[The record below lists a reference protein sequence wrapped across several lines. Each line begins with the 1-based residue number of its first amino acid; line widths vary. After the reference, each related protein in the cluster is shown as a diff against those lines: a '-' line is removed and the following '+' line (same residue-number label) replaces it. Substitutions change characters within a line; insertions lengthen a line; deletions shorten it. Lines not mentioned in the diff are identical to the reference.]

1 MKGVPTCST
10 AARVLGTVSA
20 ATLTVASAL
29 SAVAAESQD
38 TDVHPVEEILVVGAR
53 LPRPATDVIGTVD
66 VITRDAMLDNMVTRV
81 SDVVRYLPGV
91 SVAVADSRF
100 GESEFTIRGLSGN
113 RVVQLVDGVRTAPQF
128 DVGAFSNAGQD
139 YLVPD
144 AVARVEILHG
154 PASSL
159 FGSDALGGVVAIV
172 TRDPADYL
180 DGAPVSVTASSTYD
194 GATNAQIYN
203 GSLAL
208 GNTTDAGV
216 LHVSTA
222 RGHQVDHNAPG
233 PDDSLSRQRDAALL
247 KFDHVFGSGNRLRL
261 RADGFRE
268 TVASDLTAVLGYGS
282 RYRNTTWLNGDDER
296 RRYLLSAA
304 YEFSDA
310 GFVSDG
316 RVVVY
321 RGITDVKQNTHEQRA
336 LQVPPVAIERQFHYQ
351 YKHVGTT
358 VDLQSSVLTGVVEHQ
373 LGYGLLLDDS
383 VVKERRDG
391 SLTDVTSGAT
401 TDDLLGEVMPVRDF
415 PISDQREFGAYL
427 LDEMSF
433 GRWRLVPALRV
444 DRYQLNPDTDAL
456 YLEDN
461 PSSPAVDVDEFEWSP
476 KFGVQYAA
484 TVTTKL
490 YFQYAHGFRAPP
502 FEDVN
507 IGLDIPRFN
516 IRAIPNP
523 DLRAESSDGL
533 EVGVRH
539 RGDRLRYSIALF
551 GADYDNFIETKV
563 NLGPDPTT
571 GVILFQSRNISS
583 ARVYGVDANVE
594 VDLDAWLRGVTLG
607 VAANW
612 THGENRDNHQ
622 PLNSVDPAELVARLA
637 WRPTDAIRLQWITTA
652 VAAQDRVDDTNANLF
667 EPDSFVTTDLLAS
680 FETSLARLK
689 ALRVDIG
696 VFNVFDETFWRWSSV
711 RNRTEDD
718 PLIGT
723 LSAPGRYASVS
734 IHVAL

>member
-1 MKGVPTCST
+1 MRLLTRST
-10 AARVLGTVSA
+10 AAAWLFRTAQAGALTLGSM
-20 ATLTVASAL
+20 S
-29 SAVAAESQD
+29 SAVAAEPPAAAMQ
-38 TDVHPVEEILVVGAR
+38 PVEEILVVGAR

-66 VITRDAMLDNMVTRV
+66 VVTRETMLDNMVARV
-81 SDVVRYLPGV
+81 SDVVRYIPGV

-144 AVARVEILHG
+144 AVARVEILRG

-180 DGAPVSVTASSTYD
+180 DGAAASVSASSSYD
-194 GATNAQIYN
+194 GVDDGQIYS
-203 GSLAL
+203 GAIAL
-208 GNTTDAGV
+208 GNASDAGV

-222 RGHQVDHNAPG
+222 RGHESDHGAPG
-233 PDDSLSRQRDAALL
+233 PDDSLDRQRDAALL
-247 KFDHVFGSGNRLRL
+247 KFDHVLGAGARLRF
-261 RADGFRE
+261 RAEGFRE
-268 TVASDLTAVLGYGS
+268 TVASDLSAVLGYGT

-296 RRYLLSAA
+296 KRYLISAA

-316 RVVVY
+316 RAVVY
-321 RGITDVKQNTHEQRA
+321 HGTTDVKQNTHEQRD
-336 LQVPPVAIERQFHYQ
+336 LQVPPVVIERQFHYQ

-358 VDLQSSVLTGVVEHQ
+358 LDLQSRWLSGDVEH
-373 LGYGLLLDDS
+373 LFGYGLSFDDS

-391 SLTDVTSGAT
+391 SLSDLTSGAT
-401 TDDLLGEVMPVRDF
+401 TNDLLGEVMPVRDF
-415 PISDQREFGAYL
+415 PISDQREIGAYL
-427 LDEMSF
+427 LDEMTLD
-433 GRWRLVPALRV
+433 RWKFVPALRV
-444 DRYQLNPDTDAL
+444 DRYQLNPDTDTL
-456 YLEDN
+456 YREDN
-461 PSSPAVDVDEFEWSP
+461 PTSSAVDVDEVEWSP

-484 TVTTKL
+484 TATTTV
-490 YFQYAHGFRAPP
+490 YFQYVHGFRAPP

-533 EVGVRH
+533 EVGLRH
-539 RGDRLRYSIALF
+539 SGDRLRYSIALF

-583 ARVYGVDANVE
+583 ARVYGTDVNVE
-594 VDLDAWLRGVTLG
+594 LDCSAWLRGVTLG
-607 VAANW
+607 LAANW
-612 THGENRDNHQ
+612 THGENRDDHQ
-622 PLNSVDPAELVARLA
+622 PLNSVDPAELVARLV
-637 WRPTDAIRLQWITTA
+637 WRPNDTVRLAWITTA
-652 VAAQDRVDDTNANLF
+652 VAAQDRVDDTNADLF

-689 ALRVDIG
+689 TLRIDVG

-711 RNRTEDD
+711 RNRTADD